1 MTTTTTTTNAAG
13 AKQPATIA
21 DTPGTIRA
29 FSLLALKGALYLES
43 KGMKRRGMS
52 ALAVARAQF
61 PQAVTARTAAAALP
75 QLVAKLREMGVLK

>member
-1 MTTTTTTTNAAG
+1 M
-13 AKQPATIA
+13 QPADIA
-21 DTPGTIRA
+21 GTPGTIRA

-43 KGMKRRGMS
+43 KGMQRRGQS